1 LRRHQRFERGR
12 HFNNRYRRFD
22 DCR

>member
-12 HFNNRYRRFD
+12 FYNNRYRRFD